1 MRRVSSSATHFYQFV
16 FAPVW
21 IIGMG
26 SGAISV
32 LNNPNVDP
40 AYLKFVFPIA
50 WVILSVFCLTVFRY
64 AVVDVSETY
73 LRITRLWKTQEIP
86 WTSVSDIRGSAF
98 IEPGTVSIHF
108 NSPTRFGRSISFLPN
123 DPLFPTET
131 YIPVRDELQRILDNA
146 KQGAT

>member
-40 AYLKFVFPIA
+40 AYLKVVFPIA
-50 WVILSVFCLTVFRY
+50 WVIGSVFCLTVFRY
-64 AVVDVSETY
+64 AVVYASESR
-73 LRITRLWKTQEIP
+73 LRITRLWKTQDVP
-86 WTSVSDIRGSAF
+86 WTSVSDISGSAW

-108 NSPTRFGRSISFLPN
+108 NSSTQFGRSISFLPN
-123 DPLFPTET
+123 DPLFPTGT
-131 YIPVRDELQRILDNA
+131 HCPVREELQRTLDKV